1 MIELN
6 LPAYQTF
13 FDTVSMNDFWSTVK
27 YFLFFFAPV
36 MMIYVAFKILERI
49 APIIKNAIYP
59 NEERRYYDDDD
70 DDYYY

>member
-1 MIELN
+1 MR
-6 LPAYQTF
+6 LPAYQSF
-13 FDTVSMNDFWSTVK
+13 FTIISVNDFWSTVK

-59 NEERRYYDDDD
+59 NEERRYHEDDD